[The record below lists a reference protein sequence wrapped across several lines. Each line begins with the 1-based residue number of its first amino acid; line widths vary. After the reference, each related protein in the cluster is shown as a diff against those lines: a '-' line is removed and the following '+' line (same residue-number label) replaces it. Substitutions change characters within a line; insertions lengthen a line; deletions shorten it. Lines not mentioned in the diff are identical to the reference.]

1 MSRIPDQRLP
11 PDDSVP
17 AGGVVAPT
25 GAASPG
31 GGAAPAGRVTEW
43 LDDFR
48 GRRTSAGGPGA
59 DVPCGD
65 CVACC
70 RSAYFIHVGPDE
82 HEARRAIP
90 AGLLVA
96 APGLPP
102 GHHVIGFDRAGRCPL
117 LSDSGC
123 TIYDARPATCR
134 DFDCRVFAATAV
146 VPSEPAKVELR
157 RRTERWAFD
166 VSAPADRDRL
176 AAMRAAARFLEAHP
190 ECFDPPLDLNS
201 TQLALAALHVHDLF
215 LERDETRDPAEA
227 VSRVRDRLRS

>member
-1 MSRIPDQRLP
+1 MSRIRDQRLP
-11 PDDSVP
+11 PDEPVP
-17 AGGVVAPT
+17 AGGVVVPV
-25 GAASPG
+25 G
-31 GGAAPAGRVTEW
+31 GVTKW
-43 LDDFR
+43 LEEFR

-90 AGLLVA
+90 PELLVD
-96 APGLPP
+96 APGMPP
-102 GHHVIGFDRAGRCPL
+102 GHQVIGFDRAGRCPL

-134 DFDCRVFAATAV
+134 DFDCRVFAATGV
-146 VPSEPAKVELR
+146 LPSEPAKVELR
-157 RRTERWAFD
+157 RRAERWDFD
-166 VSAPADRDRL
+166 VSATADRDRL
-176 AAMRAAARFLEAHP
+176 AAMRTAARLLEDHP
-190 ECFDPPLDLNS
+190 ECFDPPVDLNA

-215 LERDETRDPAEA
+215 LERDETRDPAQA